1 MSACCHRPSVNRAV
15 LIQQVA
21 SCVAVILALYL
32 IKMMKVLVMVSIVV
46 CINQGHNYGKT
57 VKSLSVVV
65 GGGSLHLQVRY
76 KNKTKKRFGRETLLF

>member
-1 MSACCHRPSVNRAV
+1 MSACCHHPSVNRAV

-46 CINQGHNYGKT
+46 CINQGHSYSNA
-57 VKSLSVVV
+57 VKSRSVVV